1 MIKLLRCILL
11 LLVICMFL
19 PGCKPSEETVLTGE
33 YLLTEDGS
41 HVFLYQLGWETDAY
55 YLQNA
60 SGNAALFEGL
70 QSGDA
75 VEIHVL
81 EFLSESDRL
90 TAKVTEI
97 VKINSKST

>member
-33 YLLTEDGS
+33 YLLTEGGS

>member
-1 MIKLLRCILL
+1 MIKLLRCMVLL
-11 LLVICMFL
+11 LIIAALL
-19 PGCKPSEETVLTGE
+19 PGCKPPEETVLTGE

-55 YLQNA
+55 DLQNV

-70 QSGDA
+70 QSGDT
-75 VEIHVL
+75 VEIHVS